1 MHGQS
6 SAYNNKKVNAMKIRN
21 MKNVVSAVA
30 VGCSFL
36 FQASAFADE
45 KASWTMTSTWP
56 DSLELIEIDRHWV
69 KLVDQIA
76 GDDIEIK
83 FHSGGTLMPGGEVF
97 DAAEDGSIDASGD
110 WPGYWAG
117 RDSAFSPLA
126 SHVSLFNAVDYM
138 NWIYEWGGL
147 EFYQEIYGNYGLVYL
162 PYGIANSES
171 GFRGQ
176 ERISS
181 LKELEGKRI
190 RLSGREQGEV
200 LEKLGA
206 SQVTLAG
213 GELYQA
219 IERGVVDAG
228 EFSMPGVDYKA
239 GFAEVSKYW
248 ATPGWHQTASVYG
261 VIINKE
267 SWEALPE
274 HVRTKLKV
282 AAQANMAWS
291 LAWTERRSTEGTV
304 NFKEQG
310 IEITRYPEKD
320 LEHIQDVANE
330 VILSSS
336 CENKLTAKI
345 YHSQISYLKNYANW
359 RDLSAPY
366 NLSRVND
373 NLPSLDAINK
383 CM

>member
-1 MHGQS
+1 MTMH
-6 SAYNNKKVNAMKIRN
+6 N
-21 MKNVVSAVA
+21 MRKTVSALA
-30 VGCSFL
+30 VGVSFL
-36 FQASAFADE
+36 FHGSAFAED

-69 KLVDQIA
+69 ELVDQIA

-83 FHSGGTLMPGGEVF
+83 FFAGGTLMPGGEVF

-117 RDSAFSPLA
+117 RDPAFSPLA
-126 SHVSLFNAVDYM
+126 SHVSMFNAVDYM

-147 EFYQEIYGNYGLVYL
+147 EFYEDLYGKYGLVYL
-162 PYGIANSES
+162 PYGIANAES

-176 ERISS
+176 TKIPNLE
-181 LKELEGKRI
+181 ELEGKRI
-190 RLSGREQGEV
+190 RLSGKAQGEV

-261 VIINKE
+261 VMINKK
-267 SWEALPE
+267 SWDALPE
-274 HVRTKLKV
+274 SVQTKLKV

-291 LAWTERRSTEGTV
+291 LAWTERRSTEGAV
-304 NFKEQG
+304 NFKQNG
-310 IEITRYPEKD
+310 VDITRYPEED
-320 LEHIQDVANE
+320 LQHIQDVANE
-330 VILSSS
+330 VVLSSS
-336 CENKLTAKI
+336 CEDKLTAEI
-345 YHSQISYLKNYANW
+345 YHSQVSYLNHYSNW

-373 NLPSLDAINK
+373 NLPSLDAIEK